1 MKENTPVQVLLSA
14 KQLEDL
20 GNELTDIMNILSM
33 SNLALEGLEFAQ
45 GKDTTVVIWL
55 VRKHID
61 IAYAQ
66 NEKLYDR
73 LDKIAFLLLN
83 NSDANE
89 LEALKNER

>member
-1 MKENTPVQVLLSA
+1 MKENTPAQVLLSA

-33 SNLALEGLEFAQ
+33 NNLALEGLEFAQ
-45 GKDTTVVIWL
+45 GKDATVALWL
-55 VRKHID
+55 VRKYID

-89 LEALKNER
+89 LEALKND